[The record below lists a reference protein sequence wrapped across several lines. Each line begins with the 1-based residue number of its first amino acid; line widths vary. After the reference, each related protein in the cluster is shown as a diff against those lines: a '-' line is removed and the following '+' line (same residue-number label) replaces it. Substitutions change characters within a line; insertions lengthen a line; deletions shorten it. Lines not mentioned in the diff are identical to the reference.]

1 MSSTN
6 RNRTWRRF
14 QAGRHIVMGL
24 VLIALG
30 YAVIHFHS
38 FGQMELSNTT
48 SYTLAA
54 ILVVY
59 GLFRIWRG
67 TVELRKKEDV
77 DDFIT

>member
-1 MSSTN
+1 MSSDN
-6 RNRTWRRF
+6 RRRNWRRF

-30 YAVIHFHS
+30 YAVVHFHS
-38 FGQMELSNTT
+38 FGTLELSNTT
-48 SYTLAA
+48 SYTLAG

-67 TVELRKKEDV
+67 TRELKEQDT
-77 DDFIT
+77 DDFIS

>member
-1 MSSTN
+1 MSG

-24 VLIALG
+24 ILIALG
-30 YAVIHFHS
+30 YAVVHFHK
-38 FGQMELSNTT
+38 FGTMELSVAT

-54 ILVVY
+54 IMVVY

-67 TVELRKKEDV
+67 TRDLREDDPEDYV
-77 DDFIT
+77 T